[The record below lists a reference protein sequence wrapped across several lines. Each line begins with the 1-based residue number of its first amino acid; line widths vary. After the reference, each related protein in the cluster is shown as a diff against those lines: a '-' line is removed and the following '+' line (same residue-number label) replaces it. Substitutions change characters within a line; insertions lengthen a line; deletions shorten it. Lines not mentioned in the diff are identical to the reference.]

1 MTQKTEQLQPEVV
14 EKLKRIQDE
23 QNNMVIALGQV
34 AVRRREL
41 QKQLDDLSTKEE
53 EFGNRLDKTIE
64 ELNTELGELDKTY
77 PNGQIDLE
85 SGTVLY

>member
-1 MTQKTEQLQPEVV
+1 MAQKTEQLQPEVV
-14 EKLKRIQDE
+14 EKLKSIQDE

-41 QKQLDDLSTKEE
+41 QKQLDDLESKES

-64 ELNTELGELDKTY
+64 DLNSELSELDKKY

-85 SGTVLY
+85 AGTILY

>member
-14 EKLKRIQDE
+14 EKLKSIQDE

-41 QKQLDDLSTKEE
+41 QKQLDDLSSKES
-53 EFGNRLDKTIE
+53 EFGERLDKTIE
-64 ELNTELGELDKTY
+64 ELNSELGELDKKY

-85 SGTVLY
+85 AGTVLY

>member
-14 EKLKRIQDE
+14 EKLKSIQDE

-41 QKQLDDLSTKEE
+41 QKQLDDLESKES

-64 ELNTELGELDKTY
+64 DLNSQLSELDKKY

-85 SGTVLY
+85 AGTILY